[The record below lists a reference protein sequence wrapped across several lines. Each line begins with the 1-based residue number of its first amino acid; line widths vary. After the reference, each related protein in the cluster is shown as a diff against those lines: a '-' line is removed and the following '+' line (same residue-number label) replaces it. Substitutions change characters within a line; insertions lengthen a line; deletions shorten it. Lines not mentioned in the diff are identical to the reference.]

1 MTPIEPLATG
11 TLLLIDGRRAGSE
24 QLADPDTLDTLLI
37 ELARRL
43 ETDAQPRPVRN
54 VEADGSSHGL
64 TLDEAWL
71 TLQAFPDLG
80 RYAFAAF
87 SRHALGDAELYDA
100 VSAALRTGGAEVSVR
115 RRAADLPRA
124 PDALAR
130 RLAGERAWA
139 RARLVTLTAIDD
151 D

>member
-1 MTPIEPLATG
+1 VTPTPPLATG

-24 QLADPDTLDTLLI
+24 ELADPDALDTLLI

-43 ETDAQPRPVRN
+43 DHDAEPRPVRTLA
-54 VEADGSSHGL
+54 ADGSSHAL

-71 TLQAFPDLG
+71 TLQAFPELG
-80 RYAFAAF
+80 RFAFAAF
-87 SRHALGDAELYDA
+87 SRHALGDAELYEA

-115 RRAADLPRA
+115 RRAADLPRE
-124 PDALAR
+124 PGPLAR

>member
-1 MTPIEPLATG
+1 MTPTEPLATG
-11 TLLLIDGRRAGSE
+11 TLLLIDGRRGGSE
-24 QLADPDTLDTLLI
+24 ELADPDALDTLLI

-43 ETDAQPRPVRN
+43 EDGAEPRPVRTLA
-54 VEADGSSHGL
+54 ADGSSHAL

-71 TLQAFPDLG
+71 TLHAFPELG
-80 RYAFAAF
+80 RFAFAAF
-87 SRHALGDAELYDA
+87 SRHALGDAELYEA

-115 RRAADLPRA
+115 RRAADLPRE
-124 PDALAR
+124 PGALAR
-130 RLAGERAWA
+130 RLPGERAWA